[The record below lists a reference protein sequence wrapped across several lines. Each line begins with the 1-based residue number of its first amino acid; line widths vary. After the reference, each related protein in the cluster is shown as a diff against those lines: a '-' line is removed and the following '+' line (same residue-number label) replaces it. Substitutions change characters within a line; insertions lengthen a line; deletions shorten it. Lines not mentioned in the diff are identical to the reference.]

1 MPRHKTGNRGRK
13 LTTAETMHA
22 RVGTSP
28 AALLRLGL
36 SPAAVARLEREWER
50 WDAESGF
57 AWRTLAGIPTPADRA
72 RLEAGDEPGDPVPPE
87 AAGASGSSA
96 RAG

>member
-1 MPRHKTGNRGRK
+1 MPQHKTGNRGRK

-28 AALLRLGL
+28 AVLLRRGL
-36 SPAAVARLEREWER
+36 SPAAVARLERKWEL

-57 AWRTLAGIPTPADRA
+57 AWRTLAGIPTIEERE
-72 RLEAGDEPGDPVPPE
+72 RLAAGEEPGDPEPPE
-87 AAGASGSSA
+87 PPGFDLDG
-96 RAG
+96 